1 MLTGTSHRL
10 AVAMLLVAC
19 FASSSGRTQT
29 PQAGQQA
36 AATTEAQLAAAQQ
49 RLERLQTYF
58 KDWAQMARYRD
69 QNAQVNPPRRGE
81 ARVVFMGDSITD
93 FWAHPEFGGFFATR
107 PPYIDRGIS
116 GQITAQM
123 LLRFR
128 RDVIALGP
136 SVVVI
141 LAGTN
146 DLAGNGVPGVV
157 SRMPVGI
164 IEDNLASMADLAKA
178 HGIRVVLASVLP
190 VSDYSM
196 REGATTRMTE
206 TRPPAQI
213 LALNEWIRQYCAKN
227 GFPYLDYFSAMV
239 DASGFLKKELSE
251 DGLHPNAAGYAVM
264 GLLAEKAIAAALR
277 KKR

>member
-1 MLTGTSHRL
+1 MLTRTSHRM
-10 AVAMLLVAC
+10 VVTMVLVAC
-19 FASSSGRTQT
+19 VASPGRAQA
-29 PQAGQQA
+29 PQAGQQGA
-36 AATTEAQLAAAQQ
+36 AATDAQLAATQQ

-69 QNAQVNPPRRGE
+69 RNAQVSPPRGGE

-93 FWAHPEFGGFFATR
+93 FWARPEFGGFFAAR
-107 PPYIDRGIS
+107 PTYIDRGIS

-128 RDVIALGP
+128 PDVIALSP
-136 SVVVI
+136 RVVVI

-157 SRMPVGI
+157 SRVPVGI
-164 IEDNLASMADLAKA
+164 IEDNLASMADLATA

-190 VSDYSM
+190 VSNYSM
-196 REGATTRMTE
+196 GDGATPMTE

-213 LALNEWIRQYCAKN
+213 LALNEWIKEYCARN
-227 GFPYLDYFSAMV
+227 GYPYLDYFSPMV
-239 DASGFLKKELSE
+239 DANGFLKKELSD
-251 DGLHPNAAGYAVM
+251 DGLHPNAAGYALM
-264 GLLAEKAIAAALR
+264 GPLAEKAIAEALR
-277 KKR
+277 SKK